1 MRVKILSRASSLARL
16 QTALVERA
24 LRAAHPQLAIE
35 CLTRT
40 SAGDQDQTS
49 PLWKLPEKGAFTADL
64 SQALIAG
71 EADIVVHSFKDLP
84 IAMPPGSKIA
94 GALPR
99 ADPRDLV
106 LIKQSAIDGQPES
119 LQILSSSPRRGWL
132 LGEMMPVLLPW
143 RPRSVE
149 AIPVRGN
156 IETRLRKLIEG
167 DAHGLVVA
175 KAALDRLLGFG
186 PPFEL
191 EAGAL
196 RERLQHCRWMVMPMR
211 EFPWAPAQGA
221 IAIEVASARPDLGE
235 WIQPIVCRTT
245 TAAVN
250 AERLVLE
257 EAGGGCH
264 QALGAAVLQRPYGRV
279 VSVRSRDTRSA
290 IWELQRSGPV
300 FPRVTSARVWPEPGA
315 SIPAERRSLDVDPP
329 ANAEGL
335 WVARA
340 EALPERWPV
349 VADAIV
355 WAAGTETW
363 RRLAARGVWVN
374 GCADGLGDEEPPP
387 IDVLAGRS
395 VKWVRLTH
403 DRAGTPDAL
412 PTYHVDTPLP
422 DDLPERSHF
431 FWTSGDLFKRA
442 IERWPGIREAWH
454 ASGPGHTRDTI
465 QAVLGASDRI
475 GVWLDRA
482 SWEKDVCL

>member
-1 MRVKILSRASSLARL
+1 MRLRILSRASALARL

-24 LRAAHPQLAIE
+24 LRAEHPGLEIE
-35 CLTRT
+35 CLTRK

-49 PLWKLPEKGAFTADL
+49 PLWKLPDKGAFTADL

-71 EADIVVHSFKDLP
+71 DADMVVHSFKDLP
-84 IAMPPGSKIA
+84 IEMPAGSHIA

-99 ADPRDLV
+99 ADARDVV
-106 LIKQSAIDGQPES
+106 LIKQSAIDAQPDS
-119 LQILSSSPRRGWL
+119 LRILSSSPRRGWL
-132 LGEMMPVLLPW
+132 LGEVMPALLPW
-143 RPRSVE
+143 RTGTLD

-156 IETRLRKLIEG
+156 IETRLRKLVEG

-186 PPFEL
+186 PPFDR
-191 EAGAL
+191 EAAAI
-196 RERLQHCRWMVMPMR
+196 RDHLQHCRWMVMPMR

-221 IAIEVASARPDLGE
+221 IAIEVASARTGLGRVVE
-235 WIQPIVCRTT
+235 PIVCAATT
-245 TAAVN
+245 VAVN

-264 QALGAAVLQRPYGRV
+264 QALGAAIIERPYGRV
-279 VSVRSRDTRSA
+279 VSVRSRATQSA
-290 IWELQRSGPV
+290 IWELQRAGPA
-300 FPRVTSARVWPEPGA
+300 FPRVAAARVWPEPGVSIATERA
-315 SIPAERRSLDVDPP
+315 SLIVEPLASED
-329 ANAEGL
+329 GF

-340 EALPERWPV
+340 EALPERWPLMPDV
-349 VADAIV
+349 VV
-355 WAAGTETW
+355 WAAGTQTW

-374 GCADGLGDEEPPP
+374 GCADGLGDDEHPP

-442 IERWPGIREAWH
+442 IERWPAIRDAWH

-465 QAVLGASDRI
+465 RDVLGASDRI

-482 SWEKDVCL
+482 SWERDVCL